1 MTKRDDGKV
10 AFRNTTSA
18 LRNALAPAVA
28 DSQPRANASPSHS
41 VPAMSCTSA
50 NPAHRLSRSFFVEG
64 TMNAE
69 GLFASEEE
77 AKRQTLV
84 RL

>member
-1 MTKRDDGKV
+1 MTDALFDSPAKRSTPPSV
-10 AFRNTTSA
+10 SVQT
-18 LRNALAPAVA
+18 P
-28 DSQPRANASPSHS
+28 QPRANASPSSS
-41 VPAMSCTSA
+41 VRAMSCTSA
-50 NPAHRLSRSFFVEG
+50 NPAHFPVLFFIEG

-69 GLFASEEE
+69 SLFASEEE

>member
-1 MTKRDDGKV
+1 MTEV
-10 AFRNTTSA
+10 TLRNTTPTR
-18 LRNALAPAVA
+18 LKRNAA
-28 DSQPRANASPSHS
+28 QGNASPSHS

-50 NPAHRLSRSFFVEG
+50 NPAHKLSRSFFVEG

-69 GLFASEEE
+69 GLSASEEE
-77 AKRQTLV
+77 AKRQTLL

>member
-10 AFRNTTSA
+10 AFRNTTGA

-50 NPAHRLSRSFFVEG
+50 NPAHRLSRFFVEA

-77 AKRQTLV
+77 AKRQTL
-84 RL
+84 LCL